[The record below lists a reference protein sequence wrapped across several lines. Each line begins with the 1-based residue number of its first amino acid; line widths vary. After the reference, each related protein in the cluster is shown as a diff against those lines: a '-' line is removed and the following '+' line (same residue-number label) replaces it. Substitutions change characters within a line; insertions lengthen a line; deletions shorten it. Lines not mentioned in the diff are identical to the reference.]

1 MTKKFVFDNL
11 IGKFRNEDVDFDEE
25 EFSNMSGLKSEKGE
39 KEIALI
45 YDVLKVLFAAVV
57 TALIFMPLLSSTE
70 KSTEKKLPCDVA
82 EISPDFSQQDR
93 ERCRVMRGHKL

>member
-1 MTKKFVFDNL
+1 MRGLHD
-11 IGKFRNEDVDFDEE
+11 ED
-25 EFSNMSGLKSEKGE
+25 
-39 KEIALI
+39 KEQRETEIDLI
-45 YDVLKVLFAAVV
+45 YDILKVLFAAVV